1 MQDVV
6 YIYED
11 QLVIKNEELYVGQ
24 TKLIYPGFGNPS
36 LSSVIASIFGKTLTT
51 ASSAVFARKGVRSY
65 AYAPAHV

>member
-11 QLVIKNEELYVGQ
+11 QLVIKNEEFYVGQ

-36 LSSVIASIFGKTLTT
+36 LSSVIATIFGKTLTT
-51 ASSAVFARKGVRSY
+51 ASSVWSTHPNSKIFIY
-65 AYAPAHV
+65 Q